1 VVTTVGME
9 TLGWYRYEGTSDS
22 EGIGRELER
31 VAEQLGGTRKWAF
44 NDSPCL
50 DAEHFKVIAD
60 RLIEESGVR
69 PLLHTLVVDAI
80 VKEGKI
86 EGVVVENKTGRS
98 VIKAKRVI
106 DCSGDAD
113 VAHHAGCRYTK
124 IPREEALGVTSVF
137 NVSGVDVERF
147 NEHIAANPA
156 TYADWSRTWNQETTG
171 KEDHLLSPY
180 WDKEFEDAVSS
191 GVIEQPAE
199 HASLGGSWSSLT
211 STGEATNLNLVH
223 MNGFD
228 ATDTEDL
235 TKAEMQGRKLT
246 KDAILAL
253 RSQVPGFENIQLRNF
268 SMTLGVRDT
277 RKILSRHMLSG
288 EDVCH
293 QGRFADAVGVFPEF
307 VDGYSILILPTTG
320 RYFQIPYGC
329 MVPEVDNLLVAGRCV
344 GGDMIAN
351 AATRNMMCCTVT
363 GQAAGVAAAVSIK
376 HDQTTMSIDI
386 TLVQD
391 ELRRQGARID

>member
-1 VVTTVGME
+1 ME

-50 DAEHFKVIAD
+50 DAEHFKTIAD
-60 RLIEESGVR
+60 RLITESGVK

-80 VKEGKI
+80 VRDGKI
-86 EGVVVENKTGRS
+86 EGVIIENKTGRS
-98 VIKAKRVI
+98 AVQAKRVI

-137 NVSGVDVERF
+137 NVSGVDADRF
-147 NEHIAANPA
+147 HEHIAKSPA

-191 GVIEQPAE
+191 GVIDQPAP
-199 HASLGGSWSSLT
+199 HVSLGGSWSSIT
-211 STGEATNLNLVH
+211 ATGEATNLNLVH

-246 KDAILAL
+246 KDAIAAL
-253 RSQVPGFENIQLRNF
+253 RCQVPGFENVQLRNF

-277 RKILSRHMLSG
+277 RKIIARHMLTG

-293 QGRFADAVGVFPEF
+293 QGRFADTIGVFPEF

-329 MVPEVDNLLVAGRCV
+329 LVPEVDNLLVAGRCV
-344 GGDMIAN
+344 GGDM
-351 AATRNMMCCTVT
+351 
-363 GQAAGVAAAVSIK
+363 VS
-376 HDQTTMSIDI
+376 
-386 TLVQD
+386 LW
-391 ELRRQGARID
+391 